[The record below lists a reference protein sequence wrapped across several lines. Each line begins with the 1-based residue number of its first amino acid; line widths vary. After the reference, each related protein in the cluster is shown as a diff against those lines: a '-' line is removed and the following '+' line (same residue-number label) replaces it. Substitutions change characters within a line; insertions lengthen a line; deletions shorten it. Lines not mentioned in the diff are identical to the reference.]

1 MFLKNNLSKK
11 LIGLNK
17 IMKFIIRLF
26 SALILTFSYI
36 ELAYSKTTKIIIF
49 GDSLIAGYGLVV
61 EDNFVNQL
69 KLKTIEKKINN
80 LTLFNSGVSGE
91 TSTGLSNRYK
101 WVLED
106 NYDGVIILIGAN
118 DALRGI
124 DPNLTSQNIE
134 KILSYLNEKQI
145 PTMLIGMKAPNNLG
159 EIYVN
164 EFNAIYPKLSKKY
177 DTAYYPFFLKDVA
190 LKPSLNQRDMIHPN
204 KKGVQ
209 IIVNNFF
216 SFFLEFYDSLK

>member
-1 MFLKNNLSKK
+1 
-11 LIGLNK
+11 
-17 IMKFIIRLF
+17 MKFIIRLF
-26 SALILTFSYI
+26 SALIITFSYI

-69 KLKTIEKKINN
+69 KLKTIENKINDV
-80 LTLFNSGVSGE
+80 TLFNSGVSGE
-91 TSTGLSNRYK
+91 TSTGLLNRYK

-124 DPNLTSQNIE
+124 DPSLTSQNIE
-134 KILSYLNEKQI
+134 KILSYLKEKQI

-164 EFNAIYPKLSKKY
+164 EVNAIYPKLSKKY
-177 DTAYYPFFLKDVA
+177 NTAYYPFFLKDVA

-204 KKGVQ
+204 KKGVK

-216 SFFLEFYDSLK
+216 PYFLEFYESLK

>member
-1 MFLKNNLSKK
+1 MN
-11 LIGLNK
+11 
-17 IMKFIIRLF
+17 FIIKLC
-26 SALILTFSYI
+26 SALIITFSYI

-69 KLKTIEKKINN
+69 KLKTIKNKINDV
-80 LTLFNSGVSGE
+80 TFFNSGVSGE
-91 TSTGLSNRYK
+91 TSTGLLNRYK

-124 DPNLTSQNIE
+124 DPRLTSQNIE
-134 KILSYLNEKQI
+134 KILSYLKEKQI

-204 KKGVQ
+204 KKGVK

-216 SFFLEFYDSLK
+216 PYFLEFYESLK

>member
-1 MFLKNNLSKK
+1 
-11 LIGLNK
+11 
-17 IMKFIIRLF
+17 MKFIIRLF
-26 SALILTFSYI
+26 SALIITFSYI

-69 KLKTIEKKINN
+69 KLKTIENKINDI
-80 LTLFNSGVSGE
+80 TLFNSGVSGE
-91 TSTGLSNRYK
+91 TSTGLLNRYK

-124 DPNLTSQNIE
+124 DPSLTSQNIE
-134 KILSYLNEKQI
+134 KILSYLKEKQI

-204 KKGVQ
+204 KKGVK

-216 SFFLEFYDSLK
+216 PYFLEFYESLK

>member
-1 MFLKNNLSKK
+1 
-11 LIGLNK
+11 
-17 IMKFIIRLF
+17 MKFIIRLF
-26 SALILTFSYI
+26 SILIITFCYI

-69 KLKTIEKKINN
+69 KLKTIENKINN

-91 TSTGLSNRYK
+91 TSTGLLNRYK

-124 DPNLTSQNIE
+124 DPSLTSQNIE
-134 KILSYLNEKQI
+134 KILSYLKEKQI

-204 KKGVQ
+204 KKGVK

-216 SFFLEFYDSLK
+216 PYFLEFYESLK

>member
-1 MFLKNNLSKK
+1 
-11 LIGLNK
+11 
-17 IMKFIIRLF
+17 MKFIIRLF
-26 SALILTFSYI
+26 SILIITFCYI

-69 KLKTIEKKINN
+69 KLKTIENKINN

-91 TSTGLSNRYK
+91 TSTGLLNRYK

-124 DPNLTSQNIE
+124 DPSLTSQNIE
-134 KILSYLNEKQI
+134 KILSYLKEKQI

-177 DTAYYPFFLKDVA
+177 NTAYYPFFLKDVA

-204 KKGVQ
+204 KKGVK

-216 SFFLEFYDSLK
+216 PYFLEFYESLK

>member
-1 MFLKNNLSKK
+1 
-11 LIGLNK
+11 
-17 IMKFIIRLF
+17 MKFMIRLF
-26 SALILTFSYI
+26 SALIITFSYI

-69 KLKTIEKKINN
+69 KLKTIENKINDV
-80 LTLFNSGVSGE
+80 TLFNSGVSGE
-91 TSTGLSNRYK
+91 TSTGLLNRYK

-124 DPNLTSQNIE
+124 DPSLTSQNIE
-134 KILSYLNEKQI
+134 KILSYLKQKQI

-204 KKGVQ
+204 KKGVK

-216 SFFLEFYDSLK
+216 PYFLEFYESLK

>member
-1 MFLKNNLSKK
+1 
-11 LIGLNK
+11 
-17 IMKFIIRLF
+17 MKFIIRLF
-26 SALILTFSYI
+26 SALIITFSYI

-49 GDSLIAGYGLVV
+49 GDSLIAGYGLIT
-61 EDNFVNQL
+61 EDNFVSQL
-69 KLKTIEKKINN
+69 KLKTIENKINDV
-80 LTLFNSGVSGE
+80 TLFNSGVSGE
-91 TSTGLSNRYK
+91 TSTGLLNRYK

-124 DPNLTSQNIE
+124 DPSLTSQNIE
-134 KILSYLNEKQI
+134 KILSYLKEKQI

-177 DTAYYPFFLKDVA
+177 NTAYYPFFLKDVA

-204 KKGVQ
+204 KKGVK

-216 SFFLEFYDSLK
+216 PYFLEFYESLK

>member
-1 MFLKNNLSKK
+1 M
-11 LIGLNK
+11 
-17 IMKFIIRLF
+17 MKYILRLF
-26 SALILTFSYI
+26 YTLIFVLSFI
-36 ELAYSKTTKIIIF
+36 ELAYSKTTKIIFF
-49 GDSLIAGYGLVV
+49 GDSLIAGYGLIS
-61 EDNFVNQL
+61 EDNFVSQL
-69 KLKTIEKKINN
+69 KLKTIEKKINDI
-80 LTLFNSGVSGE
+80 TLFNSGVSGE
-91 TSTGLSNRYK
+91 TSTGLLNRYK

-106 NYDGVIILIGAN
+106 SYDGVIILIGAN

-124 DPNLTSQNIE
+124 DPSLTSQNIE
-134 KILSYLNEKQI
+134 KILSYLKEKQI

-190 LKPSLNQRDMIHPN
+190 LKPSLNQRDMIHTN
-204 KKGVQ
+204 KKGVK

-216 SFFLEFYDSLK
+216 P

>member
-1 MFLKNNLSKK
+1 
-11 LIGLNK
+11 
-17 IMKFIIRLF
+17 MKFIIRLF
-26 SALILTFSYI
+26 SALIITFSYI

-69 KLKTIEKKINN
+69 KLKTIENKINN

-124 DPNLTSQNIE
+124 DPSLTSQNIE
-134 KILSYLNEKQI
+134 KILSYLKEKQI

-177 DTAYYPFFLKDVA
+177 NTAYYPFFLKDVA

-204 KKGVQ
+204 KKGVK

-216 SFFLEFYDSLK
+216 PYFLEFYESLK

>member
-1 MFLKNNLSKK
+1 M
-11 LIGLNK
+11 
-17 IMKFIIRLF
+17 MKFILRLF
-26 SALILTFSYI
+26 YTLMFVFSFI

-49 GDSLIAGYGLVV
+49 GDSLIAGYGLIN
-61 EDNFVNQL
+61 EDNFVSQLNQ
-69 KLKTIEKKINN
+69 KTLENKINN
-80 LTLFNSGVSGE
+80 VTFFNSGVSGE
-91 TSTGLSNRYK
+91 TSTGLLNRYK

-106 NYDGVIILIGAN
+106 KYDGVIIMIGAN

-124 DPNLTSQNIE
+124 DPSYTSQNIE
-134 KILSYLNEKQI
+134 KILSYLKEKQI

-204 KKGVQ
+204 TKGVK
-209 IIVNNFF
+209 IIVKKFF
-216 SFFLEFYDSLK
+216 PYFLKFYESLK

>member
-1 MFLKNNLSKK
+1 
-11 LIGLNK
+11 
-17 IMKFIIRLF
+17 MKFIIRLF
-26 SALILTFSYI
+26 SALIITFSYI

-69 KLKTIEKKINN
+69 KLKTIENKINDV
-80 LTLFNSGVSGE
+80 TLFNSGVSGE
-91 TSTGLSNRYK
+91 TSTGLLNRYK

-124 DPNLTSQNIE
+124 DPSLTSQNIE
-134 KILSYLNEKQI
+134 KILSYLKEKQI

-177 DTAYYPFFLKDVA
+177 NTAYYPFFLKDVA

-204 KKGVQ
+204 KKGVK

-216 SFFLEFYDSLK
+216 PYFIEFYESLK

>member
-1 MFLKNNLSKK
+1 
-11 LIGLNK
+11 
-17 IMKFIIRLF
+17 MKFIIRLF
-26 SALILTFSYI
+26 SALIITFSYI

-124 DPNLTSQNIE
+124 DPSLTSQNIE
-134 KILSYLNEKQI
+134 KILSYLKENEI

-177 DTAYYPFFLKDVA
+177 STAFFPFFLKDVA

-204 KKGVQ
+204 KKGVK

-216 SFFLEFYDSLK
+216 PYFLEFYESLK

>member
-1 MFLKNNLSKK
+1 
-11 LIGLNK
+11 
-17 IMKFIIRLF
+17 MKFIIRLF
-26 SALILTFSYI
+26 SALIITFSYI

-69 KLKTIEKKINN
+69 KLKTIENKINDV
-80 LTLFNSGVSGE
+80 TLFNSGVSGE
-91 TSTGLSNRYK
+91 TSTGLLNRYK

-124 DPNLTSQNIE
+124 DPSLTSQNIE
-134 KILSYLNEKQI
+134 KILSYLKEKQI

-177 DTAYYPFFLKDVA
+177 NTAYYPFFLKDVA

-204 KKGVQ
+204 KKGVK

-216 SFFLEFYDSLK
+216 PYFLEFYESLK

>member
-1 MFLKNNLSKK
+1 
-11 LIGLNK
+11 
-17 IMKFIIRLF
+17 MKFIIRLF
-26 SALILTFSYI
+26 SALIITFSYI

-69 KLKTIEKKINN
+69 KLKTIENKINN
-80 LTLFNSGVSGE
+80 VTLFNSGVSGE
-91 TSTGLSNRYK
+91 TSTGLLNRYK

-124 DPNLTSQNIE
+124 DPSLTSQNIE
-134 KILSYLNEKQI
+134 KILSFLKEKQI

-177 DTAYYPFFLKDVA
+177 KTAYYPFFLKDVA

-204 KKGVQ
+204 KKGVK

-216 SFFLEFYDSLK
+216 PYFLEFYESLK

>member
-1 MFLKNNLSKK
+1 
-11 LIGLNK
+11 
-17 IMKFIIRLF
+17 MKFIIRLF
-26 SALILTFSYI
+26 SALIITFSYI

-69 KLKTIEKKINN
+69 KLKTIENKINDV
-80 LTLFNSGVSGE
+80 TLFNSGVSGE
-91 TSTGLSNRYK
+91 TSTGLLNRYK

-124 DPNLTSQNIE
+124 DPSLTSQNIE
-134 KILSYLNEKQI
+134 KILSYLKEKQI

-164 EFNAIYPKLSKKY
+164 EFNTIYPKLSKKY
-177 DTAYYPFFLKDVA
+177 NLAYYPFFLKDVA
-190 LKPSLNQRDMIHPN
+190 LKPSLNQKDMIHPN
-204 KKGVQ
+204 KKGVK

-216 SFFLEFYDSLK
+216 PYFLEFYESLK

>member
-1 MFLKNNLSKK
+1 
-11 LIGLNK
+11 
-17 IMKFIIRLF
+17 MKFIIRLF
-26 SALILTFSYI
+26 SALIITFSYI

-61 EDNFVNQL
+61 QDNFVNQL
-69 KLKTIEKKINN
+69 KLKTIENKINN

-106 NYDGVIILIGAN
+106 NYDGAIILIGAN

-124 DPNLTSQNIE
+124 DPSLTSLNIE
-134 KILSYLNEKQI
+134 KILTYLKEKQI

-159 EIYVN
+159 EIYVS
-164 EFNAIYPKLSKKY
+164 EFNAIYPKLSRKY

-190 LKPSLNQRDMIHPN
+190 LKPSLNQTDMIHPN
-204 KKGVQ
+204 KKGVK

-216 SFFLEFYDSLK
+216 PYFLEFYENLK

>member
-1 MFLKNNLSKK
+1 
-11 LIGLNK
+11 
-17 IMKFIIRLF
+17 MKFIIRLF

-69 KLKTIEKKINN
+69 QLKTIESKIKDV
-80 LTLFNSGVSGE
+80 TFFNSGVSGE
-91 TSTGLSNRYK
+91 TSTGLLNRYK

-124 DPNLTSQNIE
+124 DPSLTSQNIE
-134 KILSYLNEKQI
+134 KILSYLKEKQI

-216 SFFLEFYDSLK
+216 PYFLEFYESLK

>member
-1 MFLKNNLSKK
+1 M
-11 LIGLNK
+11 
-17 IMKFIIRLF
+17 MKFILRLF
-26 SALILTFSYI
+26 YTLIFVFSFI
-36 ELAYSKTTKIIIF
+36 ELAYSKTTKIIFF
-49 GDSLIAGYGLVV
+49 GDSLIAGYGLIS
-61 EDNFVNQL
+61 EDNFVSQL
-69 KLKTIEKKINN
+69 KLKTIENKINDV
-80 LTLFNSGVSGE
+80 TLFNSGVSGE
-91 TSTGLSNRYK
+91 TSTGLLNRYK

-124 DPNLTSQNIE
+124 DPSLTSQNIE
-134 KILSYLNEKQI
+134 KILSYLKEKQI

-177 DTAYYPFFLKDVA
+177 NTAYYPFFLKDVA

-204 KKGVQ
+204 KKGVK

-216 SFFLEFYDSLK
+216 PYFLEFYESLK

>member
-1 MFLKNNLSKK
+1 
-11 LIGLNK
+11 
-17 IMKFIIRLF
+17 MKFILRLF
-26 SALILTFSYI
+26 YILIFLLSFI
-36 ELAYSKTTKIIIF
+36 ELAYSKTTKIIFF
-49 GDSLIAGYGLVV
+49 GDSLISGYGLIA

-69 KLKTIEKKINN
+69 KQKTIQNKLNN

-91 TSTGLSNRYK
+91 TSTGLLNRYK

-106 NYDGVIILIGAN
+106 SYDGVIILIGAN

-124 DPNLTSQNIE
+124 DPNYTSQNIE
-134 KILSYLNEKQI
+134 KILSYLKEKQI

-164 EFNAIYPKLSKKY
+164 EFNEIYPKLSKKY
-177 DTAYYPFFLKDVA
+177 DTAFYPFFLKDVV
-190 LKPSLNQRDMIHPN
+190 LKPSLNQKDMIHPN
-204 KKGVQ
+204 KKGVR

-216 SFFLEFYDSLK
+216 PFFLEFYQSLK

>member
-1 MFLKNNLSKK
+1 
-11 LIGLNK
+11 
-17 IMKFIIRLF
+17 MKFIIRLF
-26 SALILTFSYI
+26 SALIITFSYI

-69 KLKTIEKKINN
+69 KLKTIENKINDV
-80 LTLFNSGVSGE
+80 TLFNSGVSGE
-91 TSTGLSNRYK
+91 TSTGLLNRYK

-106 NYDGVIILIGAN
+106 NYDAVIILIGAN

-124 DPNLTSQNIE
+124 DPSLTSQNIE
-134 KILSYLNEKQI
+134 KILSYLKEKQI

-177 DTAYYPFFLKDVA
+177 NTAYYPFFLKDVA

-204 KKGVQ
+204 KKGVK

-216 SFFLEFYDSLK
+216 PYFLEFYESLK

>member
-1 MFLKNNLSKK
+1 
-11 LIGLNK
+11 
-17 IMKFIIRLF
+17 MKFIIRLF
-26 SALILTFSYI
+26 SALIITFSYI

-69 KLKTIEKKINN
+69 KLKTIENKINDV
-80 LTLFNSGVSGE
+80 TLFNSGVSGE
-91 TSTGLSNRYK
+91 TSTGLLNRYK

-124 DPNLTSQNIE
+124 DPSLTSQNIE
-134 KILSYLNEKQI
+134 KILIYLKEKQI

-204 KKGVQ
+204 KKGVK

-216 SFFLEFYDSLK
+216 PYFLEFYESLK

>member
-1 MFLKNNLSKK
+1 M
-11 LIGLNK
+11 
-17 IMKFIIRLF
+17 MKYILRLF
-26 SALILTFSYI
+26 YTLIFVLSFI
-36 ELAYSKTTKIIIF
+36 ELAYSKTTKIIFF

-80 LTLFNSGVSGE
+80 ITLFNSGVSGE
-91 TSTGLSNRYK
+91 TSSGLLNRYK

-124 DPNLTSQNIE
+124 DPSLTSQNIE
-134 KILSYLNEKQI
+134 KILSYSKEKKI

-164 EFNAIYPKLSKKY
+164 EFNTIYPKLSKKY
-177 DTAYYPFFLKDVA
+177 NTAYYPFFLKDVV

-204 KKGVQ
+204 KKGVK

-216 SFFLEFYDSLK
+216 PYFLKFYESLK

>member
-1 MFLKNNLSKK
+1 
-11 LIGLNK
+11 
-17 IMKFIIRLF
+17 MKFILRLF
-26 SALILTFSYI
+26 YTLIFVFSFI
-36 ELAYSKTTKIIIF
+36 ELAYSKTTKIIFF
-49 GDSLIAGYGLVV
+49 GDSLIAGYGLIA
-61 EDNFVNQL
+61 EDNFVSQL
-69 KLKTIEKKINN
+69 KLKTIENKINN
-80 LTLFNSGVSGE
+80 VTLFNSGVSGE
-91 TSTGLSNRYK
+91 TSTGLLNRYK

-124 DPNLTSQNIE
+124 DPSLTSQNIE
-134 KILSYLNEKQI
+134 KILSYLKEKQI

-204 KKGVQ
+204 KKGVK

-216 SFFLEFYDSLK
+216 PYFLEFYDSLK

>member
-1 MFLKNNLSKK
+1 
-11 LIGLNK
+11 
-17 IMKFIIRLF
+17 MKFIIKLF
-26 SALILTFSYI
+26 SALIITFSYI

-69 KLKTIEKKINN
+69 KRKTIENKINDV
-80 LTLFNSGVSGE
+80 TLFNSGVSGE
-91 TSTGLSNRYK
+91 TSTGLLNRYK

-124 DPNLTSQNIE
+124 DPSLTSQNIE
-134 KILSYLNEKQI
+134 KILSYLKEKQI

-204 KKGVQ
+204 KKGVK

-216 SFFLEFYDSLK
+216 PYFLEFYESLK

>member
-1 MFLKNNLSKK
+1 
-11 LIGLNK
+11 
-17 IMKFIIRLF
+17 MKFIIRLF
-26 SALILTFSYI
+26 STLIITLCYI
-36 ELAYSKTTKIIIF
+36 ELTYSKTTKIIIF

-69 KLKTIEKKINN
+69 KLKTIENKINN
-80 LTLFNSGVSGE
+80 LILFNSGVSGE

-124 DPNLTSQNIE
+124 DPTLTSQNIE
-134 KILSYLNEKQI
+134 KILSYLKEKQI

-204 KKGVQ
+204 KKGVK

-216 SFFLEFYDSLK
+216 PYFLEFYESLK

>member
-1 MFLKNNLSKK
+1 
-11 LIGLNK
+11 
-17 IMKFIIRLF
+17 MKFIIRLF
-26 SALILTFSYI
+26 SALIITFSYI

-69 KLKTIEKKINN
+69 KLKTIENKINDV
-80 LTLFNSGVSGE
+80 TLFNSGVSGE
-91 TSTGLSNRYK
+91 TSTGLLNRYK

-124 DPNLTSQNIE
+124 DPSLTSQNIE
-134 KILSYLNEKQI
+134 KILSYLKEKQI

-177 DTAYYPFFLKDVA
+177 NTAYYPFFLKDVA
-190 LKPSLNQRDMIHPN
+190 LKPSLNQRDMIPPN
-204 KKGVQ
+204 KKGVK

-216 SFFLEFYDSLK
+216 PYFLEFYESLK